1 LQIAEAGFVGDGP
14 DHFEPY
20 RRFAD
25 INGYGLKRRRPMMRP
40 MISAVAVAALI
51 VVAAYGLRSK
61 SPSIELS
68 AAAMPSLQELHDL
81 ADVNKIPN
89 QEIEDQSLVYPTV
102 TKP

>member
-1 LQIAEAGFVGDGP
+1 LWATALTNLNLTAGSPTYLWLQD
-14 DHFEPY
+14 
-20 RRFAD
+20 
-25 INGYGLKRRRPMMRP
+25 GYGLKRRRLMMRP

-89 QEIEDQSLVYPTV
+89 QEIEDQSLVYPTA